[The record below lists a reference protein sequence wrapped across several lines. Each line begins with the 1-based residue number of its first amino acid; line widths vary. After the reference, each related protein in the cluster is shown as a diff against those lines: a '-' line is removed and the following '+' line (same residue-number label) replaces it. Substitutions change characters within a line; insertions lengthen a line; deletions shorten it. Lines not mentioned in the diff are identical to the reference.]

1 MAAARCPFR
10 AVRDHEDNMKATAS
24 SFVSHER
31 LNQRIL
37 DLARIGATE
46 SDGVNRQ
53 ALSDED
59 AQAQAQLAEWG
70 SQAGLI
76 ASRDPA
82 GNLFLRLTGED
93 PDLPPVVSGSHLDSQ
108 PTGGKYDGAFGV
120 LAALEAAQAIRDAGI
135 RPLRSLDVVAWMNEE
150 GSRFAPGML
159 GSSAFSGARTLDT
172 VLAVEDAQGVSVRT
186 ALAQVDARL
195 AHIARRPL
203 GGHVHSYVEA
213 HIEQGPELERH
224 GVPVGVV
231 TGIQGKH
238 TFRITVHGEASHA
251 GTSMRRDRK
260 DALQTAV
267 AVIAALGTRLHDAE
281 DIVKFTVGR
290 FDVTPN
296 APSVVPSKVVFSID
310 LRHPD
315 STTLLELSACV
326 ERVCNDHASPCRVEV
341 ERLSAAPSLTFPE
354 SMQERIRVAAE
365 RLGLPN
371 LSLASAAGH
380 DARYLHDICPS
391 AMIFVPCKEGITHNE
406 AEYSTPADLTAGTRV
421 LTDVLVDL
429 AQGGNP

>member
-1 MAAARCPFR
+1 MAATRCPFN
-10 AVRDHEDNMKATAS
+10 AVRDHEDNMKTIAS
-24 SFVSHER
+24 SFVSHNR
-31 LNQRIL
+31 LNDRIAQM
-37 DLARIGATE
+37 ARIGATG
-46 SDGVNRQ
+46 SGGVNRQ

-59 AQAQAQLAEWG
+59 AMAQALLTEWG
-70 SQAGLI
+70 AQAGLL

-82 GNLFLRLTGED
+82 GNLFLRLVGED
-93 PDLPPVVSGSHLDSQ
+93 PSLPPVVSGSHLDSQ

-120 LAALEAAQAIRDAGI
+120 LAALEAVQAIRDAGI
-135 RPLRSLDVVAWMNEE
+135 RPARSVDVVAWMNEE

-159 GSSAFSGARTLDT
+159 GSSVFCGARTLESM
-172 VLAVEDAQGVSVRT
+172 LSIEDAAGTSVKA
-186 ALAQVDARL
+186 ALAQVDEKL
-195 AHIARRPL
+195 AHIPRRQL
-203 GGHVHSYVEA
+203 GGALHSYVEA

-224 GVPVGVV
+224 AVPVGIV

-267 AVIAALGTRLHDAE
+267 AIIATLGTHLHDAE

-290 FDVTPN
+290 LDVTPN

-326 ERVCNDHASPCRVEV
+326 ERVGHEQAAPCRVEV
-341 ERLSAAPSLTFPE
+341 ERLSAAPSLTFPK
-354 SMQERIRVAAE
+354 SMQERISNAAD
-365 RLGLPN
+365 RLGLPT
-371 LSLASAAGH
+371 LALASAAGH
-380 DARYLHDICPS
+380 DARYLHEVCPS

-406 AEYSTPADLTAGTRV
+406 AEYSTPADLSAGTRV
-421 LTDVLVDL
+421 LADVLVDL
-429 AQGGNP
+429 SQGGTP

>member
-1 MAAARCPFR
+1 
-10 AVRDHEDNMKATAS
+10 MKATAS